1 MGLLTAINPLA
12 RSATADQAIA
22 ANRSASIALF
32 LGAAMS
38 IAVAVMM
45 LTVGADDLRV
55 VSQAVADE
63 FDLAGRGKMIA
74 DLSLAAMLGSAV
86 GQLLLGIYHWRHP
99 GNVIPII
106 ALIIVAWGI
115 VQGIRGFSGSL
126 ANPGD
131 QLSTVKLVLMVIQ
144 FILFA
149 AAIRGGLA
157 LERFRRGQANPSGT
171 SGS

>member
-12 RSATADQAIA
+12 RSMTVDQAIA
-22 ANRSASIALF
+22 ANRSASLALF
-32 LGAAMS
+32 LGAAM
-38 IAVAVMM
+38 AVAVAAVMM
-45 LTVGADDLRV
+45 TVGADELRV

-74 DLSLAAMLGSAV
+74 DLSVALMFGSAV
-86 GQLLLGIYHWRHP
+86 GQVLLGIYHWRHP

-115 VQGIRGFSGSL
+115 VQAIRGLSGSL
-126 ANPGD
+126 ANPD
-131 QLSTVKLVLMVIQ
+131 EQLSAVKLVLMVVQ
-144 FILFA
+144 LILFA

-157 LERFRRGQANPSGT
+157 LERFRRGQANPSEG
-171 SGS
+171 SGG